1 MPNQTATTPTP
12 SLLQRRK
19 SGGSGKTRRV
29 GKKRKTYEK
38 NKRGRE
44 GDEKKRKKGKRG
56 VKEGNVKWREE
67 KGNDRKSTNS

>member
-29 GKKRKTYEK
+29 GKKRKRYEK

-44 GDEKKRKKGKRG
+44 GDEKKRKKGRG
-56 VKEGNVKWREE
+56 E
-67 KGNDRKSTNS
+67 